1 MGICVCV
8 CGGIIKESAN
18 WSVSMDCG
26 KRNVIGDFVEG
37 LVWASYTSTEAE
49 RSNISVSI
57 PTEAID
63 LQRIALMQSNNMT
76 DLDPISIEVTSITDD
91 SDFGGA
97 IRHLYAPL
105 VGLLTPLW

>member
-1 MGICVCV
+1 
-8 CGGIIKESAN
+8 
-18 WSVSMDCG
+18 MDCG

-37 LVWASYTSTEAE
+37 LVWASYTNMEAE
-49 RSNISVSI
+49 RSNIFVSM

-63 LQRIALMQSNNMT
+63 LQRIALMQSNSMT
-76 DLDPISIEVTSITDD
+76 DLDPVSIEVTSITGD

-97 IRHLYAPL
+97 IQRLYAPL